1 MAGVR
6 RTLAADLGGGLTLP
20 TPVMIAAGCGGTGRE
35 LGGLVDLRKVGAL
48 VSRTITVLPERGA
61 RPPRIAESPG
71 GIVWATGGQNPG
83 IEAFLAEELP
93 RLARS
98 GITIIV
104 SIGGGGLEELVRLSN
119 LLQGRSEVAAL
130 ELNLSVPDPGSGAD
144 AGGHFDRAIEIAGTV
159 SRMSLV
165 PVFAKIPLHAGD
177 PVGIAS
183 ELVHAGVHGLTIGGP
198 PPAIAIDAQRLRP
211 ALGTVLGWLSG
222 PAIRPLMMRA
232 VFDVSRSLP
241 DTPIVASGGI
251 RSGEDAVEAM
261 LAGAWA
267 VQLGTATLVDPRAPV
282 LVAQGIARYLKG
294 KGLASPRDVR
304 AHLRLPPS
312 LGAPVAD
319 DEARA

>member
-6 RTLAADLGGGLTLP
+6 RTLATELGAGLTLP
-20 TPVMIAAGCGGTGRE
+20 TPVIVAAGCGGTGRE
-35 LGGLVDLRKVGAL
+35 LGGLVDLRKVGAV

-61 RPPRIAESPG
+61 RPPRIAESAG

-83 IEAFLAEELP
+83 IEAFLEEELP

-98 GITIIV
+98 GITLIV

-119 LLQGRSEVAAL
+119 LLQGRPEVAAL
-130 ELNLSVPDPGSGAD
+130 ELNLSVPDLEFGTAIGAHVD
-144 AGGHFDRAIEIAGTV
+144 LAVEVAGAV

-165 PVFAKIPLHAGD
+165 PVFAKIPLHTGD
-177 PVGIAS
+177 LVGVAS
-183 ELVHAGVHGLTIGGP
+183 ALVHAGVHGLTIGGP
-198 PPAIAIDAQRLRP
+198 PPAIAIDAQRSRP
-211 ALGTVLGWLSG
+211 ALGSVVGWLSG
-222 PAIRPLMMRA
+222 PAIKPLMMRA

-241 DTPIVASGGI
+241 DTPIVASGGM

-294 KGLASPRDVR
+294 NGLSSPRDVR
-304 AHLRLPPS
+304 TQLRLPPS
-312 LGAPVAD
+312 LIAPVAD
-319 DEARA
+319 DEAGA